1 MSYLFN
7 PLPRNN
13 LNDLATGIEQALQQ
27 ISNSMNSVNINT
39 LPVLH
44 SEPNYVFDGMLCIC
58 DGVGFN
64 PLNDGIKRAI
74 IRIDGNWQG
83 VS

>member
-1 MSYLFN
+1 MNYIFN
-7 PLPRNN
+7 PLPRDNVAN
-13 LNDLATGIEQALQQ
+13 LAIGVEQALQQ
-27 ISNSMNSVNINT
+27 ISTTLNTVNISILPT
-39 LPVLH
+39 LTK
-44 SEPNYVFDGMLCIC
+44 EPDYVIDGMLCIC